1 MRDPSTPC
9 LFSVSWCLPAS
20 NLIIQICF
28 AFSTRTSLLSR
39 HSGISLRRSGRCA
52 CLTYT
57 YPPPSLHHHL
67 PRRRRPSL
75 ALKFSVVAPPLSSLL
90 AAVTLVYGVA
100 KSNTKR
106 VNLLSA
112 VENGFKGVSIPTI
125 KIRRSNDFLCFCAP
139 AAAMLHISRTIVMT
153 LDRCRAL
160 ASCSSLFGV
169 VIITRA
175 HPSCV
180 KAE

>member
-57 YPPPSLHHHL
+57 YPPPSPHHHL

-75 ALKFSVVAPPLSSLL
+75 ALKFSVVAPALSSLL
-90 AAVTLVYGVA
+90 AAVTPINAVA

-112 VENGFKGVSIPTI
+112 VKNGFKGVSIPTI
-125 KIRRSNDFLCFCAP
+125 KIRRSNDFLCFLRPCCCHATHFAHDHHDIGP
-139 AAAMLHISRTIVMT
+139 VQS
-153 LDRCRAL
+153 
-160 ASCSSLFGV
+160 SCSSLFGV